1 MTLCGA
7 KQTTMGLIKDLSNQA
22 AQAAKVLALLSTAQK
37 NQVLKAIANA
47 LRAETS
53 HILAANQIDLD
64 NAQAQQL
71 SPAMIDRL
79 TLTPTRIEDMA
90 QGIETIVTLP
100 DPVGQIRNL
109 GTRPNGIEINKMR
122 VPLGVVCM
130 IYEARP
136 NVTADAGAL
145 CFKSGNGVILRGGKE
160 ALASSK
166 AIAQVMHK
174 VLKEFSLPEA
184 LVTVIPDP
192 DRALMMELMQ
202 QKKYIDL
209 IIPRGGEGLINFVTE
224 NSTVPVI
231 QHFKG
236 VCHLYVDKDA
246 DLNIAQA
253 LLLNGKTQRTG
264 VCNAL
269 EGLLIHKDI
278 AKGFLQQIVPVL
290 QNQQVKINACQQAAP
305 YFEHATILNDNE
317 FGEEYL
323 ALEIAIRIVD
333 DFNQALSHI
342 DKFGSHHTEVIC
354 TRNTD
359 TASLFQRSVDASV
372 VMVNASSRFSD
383 GGQLGL
389 GAEIGIAT
397 TKLHAYGP
405 MGLESLTTEKYLVNG
420 TGQIRS

>member
-1 MTLCGA
+1 MS
-7 KQTTMGLIKDLSNQA
+7 LITDISS
-22 AQAAKVLALLSTAQK
+22 QAAKAATQLALLDTATK
-37 NQVLKAIANA
+37 NQVLTEMAEA
-47 LRAETS
+47 LRESKAFIIKENES
-53 HILAANQIDLD
+53 DLAAARD
-64 NAQAQQL
+64 NNLAA
-71 SPAMIDRL
+71 AMIDRL
-79 TLTPTRIEDMA
+79 TLNDERIEAMA
-90 QGIETIVTLP
+90 EGIEVIVSLD
-100 DPVGQIRNL
+100 DPVGQLREISE
-109 GTRPNGIEINKMR
+109 RPNGIKISKMR

-160 ALASSK
+160 ALRSSQ
-166 AIAQVMHK
+166 AIASVMHK
-174 VLKEFSLPEA
+174 VLEKHCLPAA
-184 LVTVIPDP
+184 LISVIPDP
-192 DRALMMELMQ
+192 DRGLLMELMQ
-202 QKKYIDL
+202 QRDTIDL

-224 NSTVPVI
+224 NSTIPVI

-246 DLNIAQA
+246 DLNVAIN

-269 EGLLIHKDI
+269 EGLVVHQDI
-278 AKGFLQQIVPVL
+278 ADEFLNLCAVVL
-290 QNQQVKINACQQAAP
+290 RQEGVKVNADAKAAE
-305 YFEHATILNDNE
+305 YFDNATVLADDE

-323 ALEIAIRIVD
+323 DLEIAIKVVP
-333 DFNQALSHI
+333 DFAGAIDHI
-342 DKFGSHHTEVIC
+342 AKFGSNHTEVIC
-354 TRNTD
+354 TKD
-359 TASLFQRSVDASV
+359 KAAAELFQRSVDASV

-383 GGQLGL
+383 GSQLGL

-420 TGQIRS
+420 EGQIRE

>member
-1 MTLCGA
+1 MS
-7 KQTTMGLIKDLSNQA
+7 LITDISS
-22 AQAAKVLALLSTAQK
+22 QAAKAATQLALLDTATK
-37 NQVLKAIANA
+37 NQVLTEMAEA
-47 LRAETS
+47 LRESKAFIIKENES
-53 HILAANQIDLD
+53 DLAAARD
-64 NAQAQQL
+64 NNLAA
-71 SPAMIDRL
+71 SMIDRL
-79 TLTPTRIEDMA
+79 TLNDERIEAMA
-90 QGIETIVTLP
+90 EGIEVIVSLD
-100 DPVGQIRNL
+100 DPVGLLREISE
-109 GTRPNGIEINKMR
+109 RPNGIKISKMR

-160 ALASSK
+160 ALRSSQ
-166 AIAQVMHK
+166 AIASVMHK
-174 VLKEFSLPEA
+174 VLEKHGLPAA
-184 LVTVIPDP
+184 LISVIPDP
-192 DRALMMELMQ
+192 DRGLLMELMQ
-202 QKKYIDL
+202 QRETIDL

-224 NSTVPVI
+224 NSTIPVI

-246 DLNIAQA
+246 DLNVAIN

-269 EGLLIHKDI
+269 EGLVVHQDI
-278 AKGFLQQIVPVL
+278 ADEFLNLCAVVL
-290 QNQQVKINACQQAAP
+290 RQEGVKVNADAKAAE
-305 YFEHATILNDNE
+305 YFDNATVLADDE

-323 ALEIAIRIVD
+323 DLEIAIKVVP
-333 DFNQALSHI
+333 DFAGAIDHI
-342 DKFGSHHTEVIC
+342 AKFGSNHTEVIC
-354 TRNTD
+354 TKD
-359 TASLFQRSVDASV
+359 QAAAELFQRSVDASV

-383 GGQLGL
+383 GSQLGL

-420 TGQIRS
+420 EGQIRE

>member
-1 MTLCGA
+1 MS
-7 KQTTMGLIKDLSNQA
+7 LITDISS
-22 AQAAKVLALLSTAQK
+22 QAAKAATQLALLDTATK
-37 NQVLKAIANA
+37 NQVLTEMAEA
-47 LRAETS
+47 LRESKAFIIKENES
-53 HILAANQIDLD
+53 DLAAARD
-64 NAQAQQL
+64 NNLAA
-71 SPAMIDRL
+71 AMIDRL
-79 TLTPTRIEDMA
+79 TLNDERIEAMA
-90 QGIETIVTLP
+90 EGIEVIVSLD
-100 DPVGQIRNL
+100 DPVGQLREISE
-109 GTRPNGIEINKMR
+109 RPNGIKISKMR

-160 ALASSK
+160 ALRSSQ
-166 AIAQVMHK
+166 AIASVMHK
-174 VLKEFSLPEA
+174 VLEKHGLPAA
-184 LVTVIPDP
+184 LISVIPDP
-192 DRALMMELMQ
+192 DRGLLMELMQ
-202 QKKYIDL
+202 QRDTIDL

-224 NSTVPVI
+224 NSTIPVI

-246 DLNIAQA
+246 DLNVAIN

-269 EGLLIHKDI
+269 EGLVVHQDI
-278 AKGFLQQIVPVL
+278 ADEFLNLCAVVL
-290 QNQQVKINACQQAAP
+290 RQEGVKVNADAKAAE
-305 YFEHATILNDNE
+305 YFDNATVLADDE

-323 ALEIAIRIVD
+323 DLEIAIKVVP
-333 DFNQALSHI
+333 DFAGAIDHI
-342 DKFGSHHTEVIC
+342 AKFGSNHTEVIC
-354 TRNTD
+354 TKD
-359 TASLFQRSVDASV
+359 KAAAELFQRSVDASV

-383 GGQLGL
+383 GSQLGL

-420 TGQIRS
+420 EGQIRE